1 MIDDTYIFK
10 KDIPKF
16 EYFESLV
23 GLHNCI
29 YMLDDDIYIIEGSP
43 EDIEAFRQDW
53 IRYKESLYNG

>member
-1 MIDDTYIFK
+1 MIDNTYIFK
-10 KDIPKF
+10 TDIPDF
-16 EYFESLV
+16 EYFKSLV

-29 YMLDDDIYIIEGSP
+29 HMLDDDIYIIEGSP